1 MTLSTPRG
9 IKNGRLFAAYQSAE
23 KHTEPADAILFPR
36 GYHSD
41 TLTYFV
47 HCERF
52 YAVLSTHPNLIISNI
67 KIQ

>member
-9 IKNGRLFAAYQSAE
+9 ITNGRLFAAYRTAQ
-23 KHTEPADAILFPR
+23 KHTEPADGVKFPR

-41 TLTYFV
+41 TLVYFI
-47 HCERF
+47 HCGRF
-52 YAVLSTHPNLIISNI
+52 YAVLSTYPNLIISNI